1 MNPNRI
7 MIDWIES
14 LVLGLVQGL
23 TEFLPISSDGHLAM
37 TQHAFEAATGRT
49 SSSASK
55 IFFDVML
62 HIGTTLAI
70 LLHYRKQGVAGAKG
84 LLGSTEVAE
93 PFRRNAVI
101 RTGILAVVATLP
113 LIPDKLF
120 FLDYIEK
127 TFDSLSWIGGG
138 FLVTAVT
145 LFLAHRLKGGEKG
158 PRETTILDAL
168 LVGVAQMF
176 APLPGVSRSGLTIS
190 AALALGFSK
199 TWAVGFS
206 LIMAVL
212 AVSGAVV
219 FELRK
224 AFKAYQVDPGMLPGD
239 KVAQIVAAATVSGVV
254 GYLAIV
260 WLVRLVRSGRFWYFS
275 VYLVLLGLGLIV
287 VDQSRRKATDAPPS
301 PAADRPSSGA
311 ALGSGV
317 RVGSVDRG
325 RVSRTLDRPVE
336 PGSRPDRPSL
346 GDPTSST
353 IPTPSGLV
361 LGSGLVEHRISVD

>member
-1 MNPNRI
+1 M
-7 MIDWIES
+7 MDWIES

-37 TQHAFEAATGRT
+37 TQHAFESLTGRT
-49 SSSASK
+49 SSSAAK

-70 LLHYRKQGVAGAKG
+70 VLHYRRQGVAGVKG

-101 RTGILAVVATLP
+101 RTGLLAIVATLP

-127 TFDSLSWIGGG
+127 TFDSLTWIGAG

-145 LFLAHRLKGGEKG
+145 LFVTHRLRGGEKG
-158 PRETTILDAL
+158 PRETTFLDAL

-206 LIMAVL
+206 LMMAVL

-219 FELRK
+219 FEIRK
-224 AFKAYQVDPGMLPGD
+224 ALKPDMPALGGD
-239 KVAQIVAAATVSGVV
+239 SLSPVLTGDRLLQIIAAATLAGVV

-260 WLVRLVRSGRFWYFS
+260 WLVRLVRAGRFWYFS
-275 VYLVLLGLGLIV
+275 VYLVLLGLGLIA
-287 VDQSRRKATDAPPS
+287 VDQTRRSSTDARPS
-301 PAADRPSSGA
+301 PAADRPA
-311 ALGSGV
+311 ASVAPRPSDRAGLSL
-317 RVGSVDRG
+317 GSVDKRL
-325 RVSRTLDRPVE
+325 VPVALDRALAAG
-336 PGSRPDRPSL
+336 PGPDRA
-346 GDPTSST
+346 G
-353 IPTPSGLV
+353 V
-361 LGSGLVEHRISVD
+361 GSPIERTR

>member
-1 MNPNRI
+1 M
-7 MIDWIES
+7 MEWIES

-37 TQHAFEAATGRT
+37 TQHAFEFATGRK
-49 SSSASK
+49 SSSAAK

-70 LLHYRKQGVAGAKG
+70 VLHYRRQGVAGAKG

-93 PFRRNAVI
+93 PFRRHAVI
-101 RTGILAVVATLP
+101 RTGLLAIVATLP

-120 FLDYIEK
+120 FLDYIER
-127 TFDSLSWIGGG
+127 TFDSLTWIGAG
-138 FLVTAVT
+138 FLVTALT
-145 LFLAHRLKGGEKG
+145 LFATNRLRGGAKG
-158 PRETTILDAL
+158 PRETTYLDAL

-190 AALALGFSK
+190 AALALGFSR

-206 LIMAVL
+206 LLMAVL

-219 FELRK
+219 FEVRK
-224 AFKAYQVDPGMLPGD
+224 VDPATLAGD
-239 KVAQIVAAATVSGVV
+239 RIVQVVAAAAVAGVV

-260 WLVRLVRSGRFWYFS
+260 WLVRLVQAGRFWYFS

-287 VDQSRRKATDAPPS
+287 VDQTRRSSPDARPS
-301 PAADRPSSGA
+301 PAADRPAARVAPGPDDRAGA
-311 ALGSGV
+311 GLGSL
-317 RVGSVDRG
+317 G
-325 RVSRTLDRPVE
+325 RRFIPRALDCPVAA
-336 PGSRPDRPSL
+336 GA
-346 GDPTSST
+346 
-353 IPTPSGLV
+353 
-361 LGSGLVEHRISVD
+361 

>member
-1 MNPNRI
+1 

-23 TEFLPISSDGHLAM
+23 TEFLPISSDGHLAI
-37 TQHAFEAATGRT
+37 TQHGFEALTGRT

-62 HIGTTLAI
+62 HVGTTLAI
-70 LLHYRKQGVAGAKG
+70 LLHYRQQGVAGAKG
-84 LLGSTEVAE
+84 LLGSVEVAE
-93 PFRRNAVI
+93 PFRRNNVI
-101 RTGILAVVATLP
+101 RTAMLAIVATLP

-127 TFDSLSWIGGG
+127 TFDSLTWIGAG
-138 FLVTAVT
+138 FLVTAAT
-145 LFLAHRLKGGEKG
+145 LFVSHRLKGGEKG
-158 PRETTILDAL
+158 PLETTFVDAL
-168 LVGVAQMF
+168 LVGIAQMF

-206 LIMAVL
+206 LLMAVL

-219 FELRK
+219 FEVAK
-224 AFKAYQVDPGMLPGD
+224 AAKAVKADPSILPLD
-239 KVAQIVAAATVSGVV
+239 KVAQIVAAATVAGVV

-260 WLVRLVRSGRFWYFS
+260 WLVRLVRAGRFWYFS

-287 VDQSRRKATDAPPS
+287 VDQSRRSATDARPS
-301 PAADRPSSGA
+301 PAADRSPGRPAPRPGDRPGFS
-311 ALGSGV
+311 L
-317 RVGSVDRG
+317 GSVDRESIAQF
-325 RVSRTLDRPVE
+325 VDRTFGAGP
-336 PGSRPDRPSL
+336 RPDRPCAS
-346 GDPTSST
+346 DPISSAF
-353 IPTPSGLV
+353 SGLV
-361 LGSGLVEHRISVD
+361 LGSGLVERRVVLD